1 MYILK
6 EFVILLIIL
15 LNNMRWI
22 IIVVLLGLLQQTNA
36 QGVRY
41 LDEVFDSVT
50 VITNVSYG
58 NATNASN
65 QVQNLKLDI
74 YLPANDTAT
83 KRPLILWMHGGSFM
97 SGSKDNAEIVP
108 FAKRFAKR
116 GFVCA
121 SIQYRLGLDGFPP
134 NQQIVLRSVIR
145 AVQDGKGA
153 VRFFRANA
161 STYHID
167 TTHIFFGGSSAGAI
181 SALHIGYLSSL
192 EEFQQIES
200 DSSLIVNLGGLE
212 GGNDAAPG
220 YSSKIHGVIN
230 LCGAIGE
237 KIWIEPGDIPVASV
251 HGDQDA
257 TVPYGTAEIK
267 FQSLPLG
274 LVVDGSYAI
283 DSFANAIG
291 VQSALKTF
299 YGQGHVPYVNNATY
313 LDSTINFLAPH
324 VYSWLGYSVGRN
336 MVSEGVVKVY
346 PNPTSQWLHLQMAH
360 NGYYHVEILNLEGR
374 VVSEWNGNGQKI
386 SLRVEE
392 LPVGLYFMKVF
403 SNERHQTLKFIKE

>member
-1 MYILK
+1 MQRI
-6 EFVILLIIL
+6 ITIIL
-15 LNNMRWI
+15 LFS
-22 IIVVLLGLLQQTNA
+22 VLQAHA

-41 LDEVFDSVT
+41 LDEIFDSLE
-50 VITNVSYG
+50 VITDVSYG
-58 NATNASN
+58 NATNASG
-65 QVQNLKLDI
+65 QSQNLKLDI
-74 YLPANDTAT
+74 YMPKNDTAT
-83 KRPLILWMHGGSFM
+83 NRPLILWMHGGSFV
-97 SGSKDNAEIVP
+97 SGSKDNTEIVP
-108 FAKRFAKR
+108 FAQRFAKR

-161 STYHID
+161 STYGID

-192 EEFQQIES
+192 EEFQLET
-200 DSSLIVNLGGLE
+200 DSSLVVGLGGLE

-237 KIWIEPGDIPVASV
+237 KVWIIPGDIPVASV
-251 HGDQDA
+251 HGDQDG

-274 LVVDGSYAI
+274 LVVDGSYSLHQYA
-283 DSFANAIG
+283 DSIG

-299 YGQGHVPYVNNATY
+299 YGQGHVPYVGNATY

-324 VYSWLGYSVGRN
+324 VYSWLGLSV
-336 MVSEGVVKVY
+336 SKVADHQMIMNLY
-346 PNPTSQWLHLQMAH
+346 PNPANQWMNLQTTQNDRYLIKIM
-360 NGYYHVEILNLEGR
+360 NL
-374 VVSEWNGNGQKI
+374 NGQVVKQMDI
-386 SLRVEE
+386 SGNKFSINIQD
-392 LPVGLYFMKVF
+392 LPNGLYFINIQ
-403 SNERHQTLKFIKE
+403 SSQRSQTIKFIKE

>member
-1 MYILK
+1 MQRIITA
-6 EFVILLIIL
+6 ILLL
-15 LNNMRWI
+15 S
-22 IIVVLLGLLQQTNA
+22 VLQANA
-36 QGVRY
+36 QVRY
-41 LDEVFDSVT
+41 LDEIFDSLT
-50 VITNVSYG
+50 VITDISYG
-58 NATNASN
+58 NATNASG
-65 QVQNLKLDI
+65 QSQNLKLDI
-74 YLPANDTAT
+74 YMPANDTAT
-83 KRPLILWMHGGSFM
+83 NRPLILWMHGGSFL

-121 SIQYRLGLDGFPP
+121 SVQYRLGLDGFPP

-161 STYHID
+161 TTYNID

-181 SALHIGYLSSL
+181 TALHLGYLNSTT
-192 EEFQQIES
+192 EFQLELEA

-212 GGNDAAPG
+212 GGNDASPG
-220 YSSKIHGVIN
+220 YSSKVHGVIN

-237 KIWIEPGDIPVASV
+237 KVWIETGDIPVASV

-267 FQSLPLG
+267 FQTIPLG
-274 LVVDGSYAI
+274 LIVDGSYSLHQYA
-283 DSFANAIG
+283 DSIG

-299 YGQGHVPYVNNATY
+299 YGQGHVPYVGNSTY

-324 VYSWLGYSVGRN
+324 VYSWLGLASSKQKSSQFIMN
-336 MVSEGVVKVY
+336 IY
-346 PNPTSQWLHLQMAH
+346 PNPASQFINIQTT
-360 NGYYHVEILNLEGR
+360 NSEIYDIKIMNLSGQI
-374 VVSEWNGNGQKI
+374 VNHIQGNGNKFSI
-386 SLRVEE
+386 NVEN
-392 LPVGLYFMKVF
+392 LPAGLYFMNIQSPKQ
-403 SNERHQTLKFIKE
+403 SQSIKFVKE

>member
-1 MYILK
+1 MLK
-6 EFVILLIIL
+6 KLKKMQRVITIIL
-15 LNNMRWI
+15 LFATFQI
-22 IIVVLLGLLQQTNA
+22 HA

-41 LDEVFDSVT
+41 LDEVFDSLEVM
-50 VITNVSYG
+50 TNISYG
-58 NATNASN
+58 NAINASG
-65 QVQNLKLDI
+65 QSQNLKLDI
-74 YLPANDTAT
+74 YMPKNDTAT
-83 KRPLILWMHGGSFM
+83 NRPLILWMHGGSFV

-108 FAKRFAKR
+108 FAQRFAKR

-161 STYHID
+161 STYGID

-181 SALHIGYLSSL
+181 SALHIGYLSTL
-192 EEFQQIES
+192 EEFQLET
-200 DSSLIVNLGGLE
+200 DSSLVVGLGGLE

-237 KIWIEPGDIPVASV
+237 KVWIIPGDIPVVSV

-274 LVVDGSYAI
+274 LVVDGSYSLHQYA
-283 DSFANAIG
+283 DSIG

-299 YGQGHVPYVNNATY
+299 YGQGHVPYVGNATY

-324 VYSWLGYSVGRN
+324 VYSWLSLSTSNVAEQHLIMN
-336 MVSEGVVKVY
+336 VY
-346 PNPTSQWLHLQMAH
+346 PNPVDEWMNLQTIH
-360 NGYYHVEILNLEGR
+360 FDYYTIKIMNLSGQI
-374 VVSEWNGNGQKI
+374 VKQMNLSGNQFSI
-386 SLRVEE
+386 NVQN
-392 LPVGLYFMKVF
+392 LPNGLYFVNIQ
-403 SNERHQTLKFIKE
+403 SAQQSQTIKFIKE